1 MKIHFTQN
9 GQYYCADHLPGAN
22 IPDGAVE
29 ITEDKYNE
37 GLKTEKLPLKKVKK
51 QNPKTEKFSN

>member
-22 IPDGAVE
+22 IPDGAVQ
-29 ITEDKYNE
+29 ITADKYNE

-51 QNPKTEKFSN
+51 TEPQN